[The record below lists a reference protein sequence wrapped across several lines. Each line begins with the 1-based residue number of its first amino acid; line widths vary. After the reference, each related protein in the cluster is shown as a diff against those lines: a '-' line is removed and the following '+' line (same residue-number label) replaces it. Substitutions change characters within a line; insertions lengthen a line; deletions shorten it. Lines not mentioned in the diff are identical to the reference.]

1 MTHILAALLSSGHRR
16 QLITPTAVL
25 ALAVML
31 TAGMIIWAVT
41 LRATTRL
48 EHESQ
53 TAAWDA
59 NSAVAEEISS
69 TAASLPEQLNK
80 ASALRASGFAAAADR
95 VVWVERTLT
104 LLRRI
109 QPPTYSVVAEPALAQ
124 ALPEALQTWYSE
136 RSLEAP
142 QFEVND
148 LVIQTQGMVEA
159 ELLQVLKEA
168 VIAGGAVV
176 RLEHCKLTRRADNSG
191 IDAECRLRRY
201 SLKKVP
207 AESPS

>member
-1 MTHILAALLSSGHRR
+1 MTRILAALWGSGHRR
-16 QLITPTAVL
+16 RLIAPTAAL

-31 TAGMIIWAVT
+31 TAGMIVWAVT

-53 TAAWDA
+53 TAAWAA

-69 TAASLPEQLNK
+69 TAASLPEHLDK
-80 ASALRASGFAAAADR
+80 ASTLRASGFAVAADR
-95 VVWVERTLT
+95 VVWVERTLK
-104 LLRRI
+104 LLRHM
-109 QPPTYSVVAEPALAQ
+109 QPLAYSVVAEPAQTQ
-124 ALPEALQTWYSE
+124 ALPEPLQAWYSE
-136 RSLEAP
+136 RSLETP

-148 LVIQTQGMVEA
+148 LVIQAQGMVED
-159 ELLQVLKEA
+159 ELLQVLNEA
-168 VIAGGAVV
+168 VAAGGAVV
-176 RLEHCKLTRRADNSG
+176 RIEHCKLTRRADDTG

-201 SLKKVP
+201 SLGKAP